1 MINTIID
8 IYHGNNVDLQK
19 AWNGGIVAII
29 HKATQGTGIRD
40 STYHDRREQA
50 KKLGFLWGAYHFS
63 TGGSVS
69 DQVANFL
76 TYAKPGD
83 DELISLDW
91 EPSDG
96 PDMTLEQAQHFVQMI
111 RDEAGRW
118 PVVYGGHLLRE
129 EIGHNPDPILRKC
142 PLWYVRY
149 ADSPIGIPTQV
160 WATYTLWQYTDGD
173 VGPEP
178 HGTPGATGADRN
190 IFQGNTAKLKAAWP
204 FTRRTKGTAHGAGFA
219 HILRTAAK
227 PASRKK
233 KKDK

>member
-40 STYHDRREQA
+40 STYHDRRKQA

-91 EPSDG
+91 EPSED
-96 PDMTLEQAQHFVQMI
+96 PDIILQHSQ
-111 RDEAGRW
+111 
-118 PVVYGGHLLRE
+118 H
-129 EIGHNPDPILRKC
+129 
-142 PLWYVRY
+142 
-149 ADSPIGIPTQV
+149 S
-160 WATYTLWQYTDGD
+160 
-173 VGPEP
+173 
-178 HGTPGATGADRN
+178 
-190 IFQGNTAKLKAAWP
+190 
-204 FTRRTKGTAHGAGFA
+204 FTRTLMQTARG
-219 HILRTAAK
+219 
-227 PASRKK
+227 
-233 KKDK
+233 